1 MFTLWNVYCVLYP
14 FFLHPSFVH
23 VYTSSSYH
31 QANRQLNKLY
41 VDELERITKEQ
52 LAAERQKELAKRQEN
67 IECKRIQEQQ
77 ALENAK
83 RRAAEQAQRLRE
95 ENEALHK
102 VKQEDDIFAQFALA
116 EIQRFKEMGDKARR
130 TDLLKK
136 AIAM

>member
-1 MFTLWNVYCVLYP
+1 M
-14 FFLHPSFVH
+14 
-23 VYTSSSYH
+23 
-31 QANRQLNKLY
+31 
-41 VDELERITKEQ
+41 DELERITKEQ
-52 LAAERQKELAKRQEN
+52 LAAERQKELAKRREN
-67 IECKRIQEQQ
+67 IEYKRIQEQQ

-136 AIAM
+136 AIAMK

>member
-1 MFTLWNVYCVLYP
+1 
-14 FFLHPSFVH
+14 
-23 VYTSSSYH
+23 
-31 QANRQLNKLY
+31 

-52 LAAERQKELAKRQEN
+52 LAAERQKELVKRQEN

-83 RRAAEQAQRLRE
+83 RRAAEKAQRLRE

-102 VKQEDDIFAQFALA
+102 VKQEDDIAQFALA

-136 AIAM
+136 AIAMK